1 MTKNRHLHLKLR
13 SLRSVSSFAS
23 LVDGGGDQSSH
34 DLAVQAATNKRN
46 DFLLLLPSLSLTC
59 NQEEGYRVAPF
70 KRKEVVLGPKLG
82 TGEFSDVYEVQSFS
96 MKKSDATALDDVELS
111 TEQFESRM
119 FMKENRKY
127 RDTSKA
133 RYAVKRIQ
141 QNYLQKN
148 GSDAYVHAA
157 GYVFFYFSLAIFK
170 HIIFDTSH
178 NTHFYILPS
187 LLPS

>member
-1 MTKNRHLHLKLR
+1 MTKNRHLHLNVVLR
-13 SLRSVSSFAS
+13 SLRSASSFSS
-23 LVDGGGDQSSH
+23 LVDGGGGDQSFH
-34 DLAVQAATNKRN
+34 DLAVEAATNKRN

-59 NQEEGYRVAPF
+59 NQEEGYRIAPF

-119 FMKENRKY
+119 FMKQNRKY

-133 RYAVKRIQ
+133 RYAVKLIQ

-157 GYVFFYFSLAIFK
+157 GYVLLLFFGHIF
-170 HIIFDTSH
+170 
-178 NTHFYILPS
+178 
-187 LLPS
+187 

>member
-1 MTKNRHLHLKLR
+1 MEE
-13 SLRSVSSFAS
+13 
-23 LVDGGGDQSSH
+23 QSSH
-34 DLAVQAATNKRN
+34 DLAVEAATNKRN

-59 NQEEGYRVAPF
+59 NQEEGYCIAPF

-170 HIIFDTSH
+170 HIIYDTSH